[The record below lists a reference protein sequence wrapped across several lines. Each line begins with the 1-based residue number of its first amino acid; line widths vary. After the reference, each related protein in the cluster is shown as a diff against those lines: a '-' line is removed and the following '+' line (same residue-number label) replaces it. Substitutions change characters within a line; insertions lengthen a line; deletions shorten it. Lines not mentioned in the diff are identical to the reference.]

1 MSVRKRWRRWSL
13 FALAIAVTLAN
24 IAPMIWIAL
33 SGFKTRL
40 EIFTLPPVWI
50 PSRLFLGNFQRVLE
64 NNLPY
69 LLNSAVVTTLT
80 TAGVLVLAVPAAF
93 ALAVFGFRR
102 KGDLEMWIL
111 STRMMPPIAAA
122 VPLFL
127 AARGLN
133 LFDTLPGL
141 IIVYIGFNLSFA
153 VWLATSFFRSMPMEI
168 LEAAR
173 VDGASWFQ
181 ILLRVAVP
189 LNRGGIATVSVFTAI
204 FSWNELL
211 VPLFLTSNNAKT
223 FTIVL
228 TEFQGQTNT
237 VWEQMAAGAAIQ
249 VIPIVI
255 LTFFVQRSIV
265 AGVTMGA
272 VK

>member
-1 MSVRKRWRRWSL
+1 VSGSRRWRKR
-13 FALAIAVTLAN
+13 ALLGLAALITFLN
-24 IAPMIWIAL
+24 VAPMIWIAL

-50 PSRLFLGNFQRVLE
+50 PSRLFLGNFQRVLDQ
-64 NNLPY
+64 NLPF
-69 LLNSAVVTTLT
+69 LLNSAIVTALT
-80 TAGVLVLAVPAAF
+80 TAGVLLFAVPAAY

-141 IIVYIGFNLSFA
+141 IIVYVGFNLSFA

-173 VDGASWFQ
+173 VDGASWLQ
-181 ILLRVAVP
+181 ILLRIAVP
-189 LNRGGIATVSVFTAI
+189 LNRSGIATVSVFTAI

-211 VPLFLTSNNAKT
+211 VPLFLTSNSAKT

-249 VIPIVI
+249 VVPIVI
-255 LTFFVQRSIV
+255 LTFLVQRSIV
-265 AGVTMGA
+265 AGVTLGA

>member
-1 MSVRKRWRRWSL
+1 MRTWRRGLL
-13 FALAIAVTLAN
+13 FALATVITLLN

-40 EIFTLPPVWI
+40 EIFTLPPIWI
-50 PSRLFLGNFQRVLE
+50 PSKLFLGNFQRVLDA
-64 NNLPY
+64 NLPY
-69 LLNSAVVTTLT
+69 LLNSAIITLAT
-80 TAGVLVLAVPAAF
+80 TAGVLLIAVPAAF
-93 ALAVFGFRR
+93 ALAVFTFKR

-127 AARGLN
+127 ATRSLG
-133 LFDTLPGL
+133 LFDTIPGL
-141 IIVYIGFNLSFA
+141 VLVYIGFNLSFA
-153 VWLATSFFRSMPMEI
+153 VWLGASFFRSMPMET

-173 VDGASWFQ
+173 VDGATWLQ
-181 ILLRVAVP
+181 ILLRIAIP
-189 LNRGGIATVSVFTAI
+189 LNRSGIATISVFTAI

-211 VPLFLTSNNAKT
+211 IPLFLTSNSAKT

-249 VIPIVI
+249 VLPIVI
-255 LTFFVQRSIV
+255 LTFLVQRSIV
-265 AGVTMGA
+265 AGVTLGA

>member
-1 MSVRKRWRRWSL
+1 
-13 FALAIAVTLAN
+13 
-24 IAPMIWIAL
+24 MIWIAL

-50 PSRLFLGNFQRVLE
+50 PSRLFLGNFQRVLDA
-64 NNLPY
+64 NLPF
-69 LLNSAVVTTLT
+69 LLNSAIVTVAT

-127 AARGLN
+127 ASRALG

-141 IIVYIGFNLSFA
+141 VLVYIGFNLSFA

-168 LEAAR
+168 LE
-173 VDGASWFQ
+173 
-181 ILLRVAVP
+181 
-189 LNRGGIATVSVFTAI
+189 
-204 FSWNELL
+204 
-211 VPLFLTSNNAKT
+211 
-223 FTIVL
+223 
-228 TEFQGQTNT
+228 
-237 VWEQMAAGAAIQ
+237 
-249 VIPIVI
+249 
-255 LTFFVQRSIV
+255 
-265 AGVTMGA
+265 
-272 VK
+272 

>member
-1 MSVRKRWRRWSL
+1 MSVRRPLRRRL
-13 FALAIAVTLAN
+13 LYALAILVTLLN
-24 IAPMIWIAL
+24 VSPMIWIAL

-50 PSRLFLGNFQRVLE
+50 PSELFLGNFASVLDE
-64 NNLPY
+64 NLPY
-69 LLNSAVVTTLT
+69 LLNSTVLTVVT
-80 TAGVLVLAVPAAF
+80 TAGVLVLAIPAAF
-93 ALAVFGFRR
+93 ALTVFPIGGKRH
-102 KGDLEMWIL
+102 LEMWIL

-127 AARGLN
+127 AARGLG

-141 IIVYIGFNLSFA
+141 AIAYIGFNLSFA
-153 VWLATSFFRSMPMEI
+153 VWLATSFFRQVPVEI
-168 LEAAR
+168 IEAAR
-173 VDGASWFQ
+173 VDGASWWQ
-181 ILLRVAVP
+181 VLLRVAVP
-189 LNRGGIATVSVFTAI
+189 LNSGGIATVSVFTAI

-211 VPLFLTSNNAKT
+211 LPLFLTSSRAKT
-223 FTIVL
+223 FTVVL

-237 VWEQMAAGAAIQ
+237 VWEQMAAGAALQ
-249 VIPIVI
+249 VLPIVV
-255 LTFFVQRSIV
+255 LTFFVQRTIV